1 MEFVLQLASLLG
13 QLIILGAIAWVI
25 DKIVNL

>member
-13 QLIILGAIAWVI
+13 QLIILGAIAWGI